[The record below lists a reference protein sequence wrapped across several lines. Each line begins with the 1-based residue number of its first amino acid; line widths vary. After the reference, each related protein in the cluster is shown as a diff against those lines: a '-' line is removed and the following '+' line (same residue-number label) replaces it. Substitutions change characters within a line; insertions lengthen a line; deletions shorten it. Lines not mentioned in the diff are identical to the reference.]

1 MPRQLRM
8 EYPGASRSFGNP
20 VSHLGSGKQERAAGV
35 ETFEESRQPPDA
47 RKRSGQIALFEIE
60 G

>member
-1 MPRQLRM
+1 MRQQTLKETPLWRK
-8 EYPGASRSFGNP
+8 SFC
-20 VSHLGSGKQERAAGV
+20 SDWTRRGKPERAAGV